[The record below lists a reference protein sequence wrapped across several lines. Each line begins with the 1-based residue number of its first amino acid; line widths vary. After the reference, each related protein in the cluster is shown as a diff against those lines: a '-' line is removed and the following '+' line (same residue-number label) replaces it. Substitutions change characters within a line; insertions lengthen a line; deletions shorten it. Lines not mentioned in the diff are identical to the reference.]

1 MDREI
6 EVKVLNIDLGEMER
20 KLEDLGAKLIAKEY
34 QKNIILD
41 TKDRYIEKE
50 LNSYLRIREM
60 KNLLNNETTTEL
72 TLKKYK

>member
-72 TLKKYK
+72 TLKKI